1 MGGASFALM
10 FSIRHPPSRNR
21 EPENHSDGDADNG
34 ADNAPNSLTPV
45 LSVLALQRLQTFSLV
60 DLLLQHVFHVQSQF
74 FHGCTDSG
82 NLLDGLLQRVQ
93 PVILAD
99 VFILQ
104 TLILSLHA
112 ITEQMYNEFL
122 DGFDTPVN
130 VHITVTKKDAITGN
144 ESLQFT
150 NDIIEAVHSTAND
163 PANGIVAHTYTMRVG
178 DEIEVCVRK
187 NSATFY
193 DSIVGI
199 FTHQGQIK
207 DNPMIAIKGGMILNT
222 QYLGA

>member
-1 MGGASFALM
+1 MGKKILTAFEILIAVTLFAM
-10 FSIRHPPSRNR
+10 FSAMVITTSTNDVII
-21 EPENHSDGDADNG
+21 EN
-34 ADNAPNSLTPV
+34 TE
-45 LSVLALQRLQTFSLV
+45 
-60 DLLLQHVFHVQSQF
+60 QF
-74 FHGCTDSG
+74 VETVRYKGC
-82 NLLDGLLQRVQ
+82 
-93 PVILAD
+93 
-99 VFILQ
+99 
-104 TLILSLHA
+104 